1 MIQGVWARLRRQPG
15 YFGGGES
22 DGHNGGECDRG
33 EVDKM
38 GIERKR
44 FEAKLMAIK
53 KGVKVAGEKGKGAY
67 DILTDSGPTWGMLQG
82 TRL

>member
-1 MIQGVWARLRRQPG
+1 
-15 YFGGGES
+15 
-22 DGHNGGECDRG
+22 
-33 EVDKM
+33 M